1 MVDRVRDR
9 CLSTL
14 FRLMDSPYGAMLGA
28 LAYGGWAFYANLAAG
43 LRQAACSGGAHWLMS
58 VVITVSSV
66 RLMRALFRLPARPR
80 DGALLAAAGSVLA
93 TYTLLI
99 GVHLALGTPNIL
111 LTLAPGLLPTIGF
124 AVVYPTL
131 LLRASATTL
140 PSRRPAPAAA
150 VIETSGVPDAR
161 P

>member
-28 LAYGGWAFYANLAAG
+28 LAYGGWAFYANRAAG
-43 LRQAACSGGAHWLMS
+43 LRQAASSGGAHWLMS

-131 LLRASATTL
+131 LLRASATPL
-140 PSRRPAPAAA
+140 LSRRPAPAAA
-150 VIETSGVPDAR
+150 AIETSGVPHAR